1 MVITRESGGTE
12 LEQFHSGEKGLLVA
26 AGDAEAGVNLADL
39 GQDDVRV
46 SGQTVTIRLPDPEI
60 LSVSLDEDDAPVYD
74 RHFSLLNIRTDD
86 DLVEE
91 ARDVA
96 VNRIEEA
103 AGDEN
108 ILNQAEQNAENV
120 IRAFVTSLGFEEVG
134 FAEWRRPVETIP
146 RSFRSRLVP
155 SRRGERP
162 LPCYLA
168 SPARPPKCGYAS
180 HSRYLPRCAPGRAR
194 ARRRGCGRA
203 LARAA
208 R

>member
-12 LEQFHSGEKGLLVA
+12 LEQFLSGKKGLLVA

-74 RHFSLLNIRTDD
+74 RHFGLLNIRTDD

-103 AGDEN
+103 ARDEN
-108 ILNQAEQNAENV
+108 ILNQAEQTPTT
-120 IRAFVTSLGFEEVG
+120 TSAPLSPL
-134 FAEWRRPVETIP
+134 WDSK
-146 RSFRSRLVP
+146 RSGSRSGGDQSKRSRGRSGAVQFLL
-155 SRRGERP
+155 GE
-162 LPCYLA
+162 A
-168 SPARPPKCGYAS
+168 S
-180 HSRYLPRCAPGRAR
+180 
-194 ARRRGCGRA
+194 A
-203 LARAA
+203 LYHVI
-208 R
+208 